1 MLPLG
6 GSACWNAE
14 EKCSWQERT
23 SWFVALNVFQVQNC
37 MCEPTVMF
45 RSDQ

>member
-1 MLPLG
+1 MFPLG

-23 SWFVALNVFQVQNC
+23 SWFVALNVFQVLSGSILSKQ
-37 MCEPTVMF
+37 VLL
-45 RSDQ
+45 